1 MCKLNKFKL
10 LSSIFGLL
18 VSTIA
23 GFGQVNFT
31 SSNLPIVVINT
42 NGQTIPDEP
51 KITVNMG
58 IIWNENGQR
67 NFLSDP
73 FNHYDG
79 LIGIEIRGSS
89 SQMFPKKQ
97 YGFETRDADGEDLDV
112 ELLGMPEESDWILHA
127 PYSDKSLMRN
137 VLAYDFA
144 NRMGRYASRTHYCE
158 LVLNGEYMGV
168 YILMEK
174 IKRDD
179 NRVNIKKLDEDEIS
193 GVDLTGGYI
202 IKIDKPDVPGTGGW
216 YSPFR
221 PYENAP
227 QMINY
232 LYETPDAEDIVP
244 EQVAYIQNFI
254 YEIEGLFYAGDYRHP
269 FNGYYERIDVGSFID
284 FLLINEISRNV
295 DGYRISTFMYK
306 DREDV
311 DNRWVM
317 GPVWDFNL
325 GFGNANYYSGSAISG
340 WQFNFQDANDP
351 WQIPFY
357 WDKLLA
363 DPVFTNLLTRR
374 WNELRNT
381 IFHSD
386 SLMSRVEMFADSIEE
401 ARIRNFVRWPIL
413 GVWVWPNE
421 FVGPD
426 YQSELNYLKLWI
438 SARVNWMDSQIGTN
452 FTTVDWASAEDVSPT
467 SVDGETISLLLS
479 DVAPVTDNLDS
490 IVAVSESAELTAVV
504 DNGQLLLNA
513 TAEGY
518 FHFRLLAKRNGETV
532 GISPLYTLR
541 ALISSIEDSP
551 GSTPKTFKLNQN
563 FPNPFNGTTNIF
575 YYLPKVVNVR
585 LTLFNTT
592 GELVQVLHSGAREA
606 GWHSAIWNGLDRNGN
621 SASSG
626 VYFYRLEYQ
635 TSVAS
640 QSNQQTKKLLL
651 IQ

>member
-1 MCKLNKFKL
+1 MCKLNKFKML
-10 LSSIFGLL
+10 ISIFGLL
-18 VSTIA
+18 VSTVA

-97 YGFETRDADGEDLDV
+97 YGFETRDAEGEDLDV
-112 ELLGMPEESDWILHA
+112 DLLGMPEESDWILHA

-144 NRMGRYASRTHYCE
+144 NRMGRYATRTHYCE
-158 LVLNGEYMGV
+158 LVLNGEYMGI

-269 FNGYYERIDVGSFID
+269 FTGYYERIDVGSFID

-295 DGYRISTFMYK
+295 DGYRISTFIHK

-363 DPVFTNLLTRR
+363 DPVFTNRLTRR

-381 IFHSD
+381 IFHDD
-386 SLMSRVEMFADSIEE
+386 SLMNRVEMFADSIEE
-401 ARIRNFVRWPIL
+401 ARIRNFVRWPVL

-438 SARVNWMDSQIGTN
+438 SARVNWMDSQIGAN
-452 FTTVDWASAEDVSPT
+452 FTTVDWAAADDFSPT
-467 SVDGETISLLLS
+467 SVDGETISLPLS

-490 IVAVSESAELTAVV
+490 IVAVSESAELTATVE
-504 DNGQLLLNA
+504 NGQLLLSA

-532 GISPLYTLR
+532 EISPLYTLR
-541 ALISSIEDSP
+541 ALISSIENSP

-563 FPNPFNGTTNIF
+563 FPNPFNGTTNIL

-626 VYFYRLEYQ
+626 IYFYRLEYQ

>member
-244 EQVAYIQNFI
+244 
-254 YEIEGLFYAGDYRHP
+254 
-269 FNGYYERIDVGSFID
+269 
-284 FLLINEISRNV
+284 
-295 DGYRISTFMYK
+295 
-306 DREDV
+306 
-311 DNRWVM
+311 
-317 GPVWDFNL
+317 
-325 GFGNANYYSGSAISG
+325 
-340 WQFNFQDANDP
+340 
-351 WQIPFY
+351 
-357 WDKLLA
+357 
-363 DPVFTNLLTRR
+363 
-374 WNELRNT
+374 
-381 IFHSD
+381 
-386 SLMSRVEMFADSIEE
+386 
-401 ARIRNFVRWPIL
+401 
-413 GVWVWPNE
+413 
-421 FVGPD
+421 
-426 YQSELNYLKLWI
+426 
-438 SARVNWMDSQIGTN
+438 
-452 FTTVDWASAEDVSPT
+452 
-467 SVDGETISLLLS
+467 
-479 DVAPVTDNLDS
+479 
-490 IVAVSESAELTAVV
+490 
-504 DNGQLLLNA
+504 
-513 TAEGY
+513 
-518 FHFRLLAKRNGETV
+518 
-532 GISPLYTLR
+532 
-541 ALISSIEDSP
+541 
-551 GSTPKTFKLNQN
+551 
-563 FPNPFNGTTNIF
+563 
-575 YYLPKVVNVR
+575 
-585 LTLFNTT
+585 
-592 GELVQVLHSGAREA
+592 
-606 GWHSAIWNGLDRNGN
+606 
-621 SASSG
+621 
-626 VYFYRLEYQ
+626 
-635 TSVAS
+635 
-640 QSNQQTKKLLL
+640 
-651 IQ
+651 